1 MNMDRT
7 GHRTKII
14 ATMGPSSMQPG
25 VLAEMLKAGMHV
37 ARINTSHADRQNII
51 DTVSRVHAA
60 AADVGVIVGIMMDL
74 AGPKIRVSAIP
85 EAGLELTQGAVF
97 TLGTDKAV
105 DIRVAPEMEYGNVT
119 EQARVMLDDG
129 RIELQVIEQVS
140 SKVLRVE
147 VVHGGLL
154 LPNKGVNL
162 PGVAMSVPVLT
173 ENDKLNLRL
182 ALELDIDWV
191 ALSFVRSAG
200 DRAPIDAIFS
210 EVGKRI
216 PVMAKI
222 EKPEAVDDLE
232 AIIEAFEGAM
242 VARGD
247 LGVELPLERVPLIQK
262 EIIRRCN
269 AHGKPVITAT
279 QLLDS
284 MVSSPYPTRAEAN
297 DVANA
302 IFDGTD
308 AVMLSNESAV
318 GKYPVKAVATLASIA
333 ITTETALVSRLVRTR
348 DTDSELNIATAIS
361 QAACNIVREC
371 DIPVIVTMSES
382 GITAR
387 GVSRYRPRSRIVALS
402 PHLSTCRQ
410 LQLSWGISALHV
422 PRSANTD
429 DMLAAAENLLLEH
442 NYISEGEFFVLTA
455 GIPVGQA
462 GTTNLLK
469 VQQVGGSGRGRA

>member
-1 MNMDRT
+1 MNTDRK

-25 VLAEMLKAGMHV
+25 VLAEMLQAGMNV

-51 DTVSRVHAA
+51 DTAAHVRKVSE
-60 AADVGVIVGIMMDL
+60 DEGVIVGILMDL
-74 AGPKIRVSAIP
+74 AGPKIRVSDIP
-85 EAGLELTQGAVF
+85 EAGINLSQGDEL
-97 TLGTDKAV
+97 TLGTGSTV
-105 DIRVAPEMEYGNVT
+105 DVKVAPEMEYENVA
-119 EQARVMLDDG
+119 ENARVMLDDG
-129 RIELQVIEQVS
+129 RIELQVTEHLN
-140 SKVLRVE
+140 SKTLRVE
-147 VVHGGLL
+147 VIHGGML
-154 LPNKGVNL
+154 LPNKGVNF
-162 PGVAMSVPVLT
+162 PGVALSVPTVT
-173 ENDKLNLRL
+173 ENDKVNLRL
-182 ALELDIDWV
+182 ALELDIDWI
-191 ALSFVRSAG
+191 ALSFVRSAV
-200 DRAPIDAIFS
+200 DRAPIDEIFK
-210 EVGKRI
+210 EVGKKI

-222 EKPEAVDDLE
+222 EKPEAVENLE

-247 LGVELPLERVPLIQK
+247 LGVEMPLEQVPLIQK
-262 EIIRRCN
+262 EIIRKCN

-284 MVSSPYPTRAEAN
+284 MVSSPSPTRAEAN

-318 GKYPVKAVATLASIA
+318 GAYPVKAVATLASIA
-333 ITTETALVSRLVRTR
+333 ITTETAPIGSLVRSR
-348 DTDSELNIATAIS
+348 DTHQELNIATAIS
-361 QAACNIVREC
+361 HAASNIVREC

-387 GVSRYRPRSRIVALS
+387 GVSRYRPRACIVALS
-402 PHLSTCRQ
+402 PNLSTCRQ
-410 LQLSWGISALHV
+410 LQLSWGVSALQI
-422 PRSANTD
+422 PRKTSTD
-429 DMLAAAENLLLEH
+429 DMLASAEKLLLEH
-442 NYISEGEFFVLTA
+442 NYISEGEYFVLTA

-469 VQQVGGSGRGRA
+469 VQQVGGS